1 MNEKPSVL
9 ILGAGAIGAFY
20 GAILH
25 RAGCEVSVVLRS
37 EYEAVKANG
46 FQIDSELGEL
56 SFRPAAVYRDAG
68 ECPAPPDYLVVSLKV
83 VDGIDRVGAMRPA
96 VGPDTTIVLIEN
108 GIDIEPEIAEA
119 FPDNRLISAL
129 AYVAV
134 SRVAP
139 GRVVHKAYGQLV
151 FGNFPSGVDAATE
164 TFDALLREGGIKTKV
179 TDTVVRER
187 WRKCVWNGAFN
198 PASVVAGG
206 ADTRT
211 MLDVADGETFMATLM
226 REIIAVAAADG
237 HEFPAEMVE
246 TSLEQTRKMPAYRNS
261 MALDYL
267 HSRPLELEAMLGNV
281 IRVAR
286 RLGVNVP
293 HLETVYT
300 LARMLLAEKPPL
312 DE

>member
-1 MNEKPSVL
+1 MSENPSVL
-9 ILGAGAIGAFY
+9 VLGAGAIGAFY
-20 GAILH
+20 GAILN

-37 EYEAVKANG
+37 EYEAVNENG
-46 FQIDSELGEL
+46 FEISSELGDL
-56 SFRPAAVYRDAG
+56 SFRPAAVYRSAA
-68 ECPAPPDYLVVSLKV
+68 ECPTPPDYLVVGLKV
-83 VDGIDRVGAMRPA
+83 VDGIDRVSAMRPA

-151 FGNFPSGVDAATE
+151 FGNFPRGVDGVTE
-164 TFDALLREGGIKTKV
+164 AFGELLRSGGVKTKV

-211 MLDVADGETFMATLM
+211 MLDVADGEAFMAALM
-226 REIIAVAAADG
+226 NEIIAVAAADG
-237 HEFPAEMVE
+237 HEFPAEMVQ

-267 HSRPLELEAMLGNV
+267 HGRPLELEAMLGNV
-281 IRVAR
+281 IRLAR
-286 RLGVNVP
+286 RLNVDVP